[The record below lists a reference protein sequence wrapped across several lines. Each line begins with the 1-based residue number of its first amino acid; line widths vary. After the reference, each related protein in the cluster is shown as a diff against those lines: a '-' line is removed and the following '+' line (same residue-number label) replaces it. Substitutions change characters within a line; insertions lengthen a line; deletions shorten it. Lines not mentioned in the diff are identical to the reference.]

1 MKNVGKCG
9 KNIKRGQR
17 FFVKALDFLAISLLS
32 ICQSYYDQ
40 SKDETGSQRKPKP
53 KRESPSLVTAKMVK
67 LWLRERFVQRLR
79 CQTESQHGV
88 SEGSAYD
95 IVKSR
100 PTLVAPTLRG
110 SCLHLSQLSQW
121 WNHNWAN
128 SRIQSTQQ
136 RTANTSVW
144 LELMETVCAVEAPL
158 VLFFLNLEA
167 GLFSTS
173 DLPFWMLQ
181 IPCWCDEHIFNTST
195 EKKTEQSPSRPRDRI
210 YSQ

>member
-1 MKNVGKCG
+1 MKNVGICG
-9 KNIKRGQR
+9 KNIKWGQR

-100 PTLVAPTLRG
+100 PTLVAPWGAAVYIYPNCHSDETTIGQTHESSPRSSG
-110 SCLHLSQLSQW
+110 
-121 WNHNWAN
+121 
-128 SRIQSTQQ
+128 QQ
-136 RTANTSVW
+136 T
-144 LELMETVCAVEAPL
+144 P
-158 VLFFLNLEA
+158 
-167 GLFSTS
+167 
-173 DLPFWMLQ
+173 
-181 IPCWCDEHIFNTST
+181 PCDSSSWKLCV
-195 EKKTEQSPSRPRDRI
+195 R
-210 YSQ
+210 